1 MEDMEKLVQELTTR
15 ILDKIQAEE
24 VLPRACVRGTDELRE
39 KVVQAGFHLVE
50 DSHEAD
56 DLLIQDLSLASLLRL
71 SQLVPQPGLEEEI
84 FYRMLAGKSVFVV
97 DWFQELESSMS
108 IPRILAQKIKEAQRL
123 LVSYGL
129 RGGSLNHY
137 LSQSSPQVQDSPANS
152 SKKQLI
158 TEKKLRDM
166 NLQDGAI
173 FKLEPGTIVTA
184 LARDFLKR
192 HHILLEE

>member
-24 VLPRACVRGTDELRE
+24 ALPRACVRGTDELRK
-39 KVVQAGFHLVE
+39 KVAQAGFHLV
-50 DSHEAD
+50 DNSYEAD
-56 DLLIQDLSLASLLRL
+56 DLLIQDLSLTSLLRL

-84 FYRMLAGKSVFVV
+84 FYRILEGKSVFVV
-97 DWFQELESSMS
+97 DWFNELESSSS
-108 IPRILAQKIKEAQRL
+108 IPRMLLQKAKEAQRL
-123 LVSYGL
+123 LVSYGV

-137 LSQSSPQVQDSPANS
+137 LSQSSPKIQDNPSRS
-152 SKKQLI
+152 SQKQLI

-166 NLQDGAI
+166 NLQDGTI

>member
-1 MEDMEKLVQELTTR
+1 MKDMETLVQELTTR

-24 VLPRACVRGTDELRE
+24 SLPRACVRGTDELRE
-39 KVVQAGFHLVE
+39 KVAQAGFRLVE
-50 DSHEAD
+50 TSHEAD
-56 DLLIQDLSLASLLRL
+56 DWLIQDLPLASLLRL

-84 FYRMLAGKSVFVV
+84 FYRMLAGKSVFIV
-97 DWFQELESSMS
+97 DWFQELESNSS
-108 IPRILAQKIKEAQRL
+108 IPRVLAQKIKEAQRL
-123 LVSYGL
+123 LISYGI
-129 RGGSLNHY
+129 RGGSLSHY
-137 LSQSSPQVQDSPANS
+137 LSQSSPKGQESTSHS

-166 NLQDGAI
+166 NLQDGAV